1 MERRSTKV
9 LIVEDDEISQ
19 LILEN
24 QFNQIG
30 LLCDISSN
38 GGEAL
43 MKMKKTNYDVVVTDI
58 NLPDFDGY
66 SFAKTVKENVGLYG
80 ENIIIGYSSDDL
92 NDVSKRAYLDLC
104 MLKPSAMSEW
114 IRVMKSIPLK

>member
-24 QFNQIG
+24 QLKQIG

-43 MKMKKTNYDVVVTDI
+43 TKMKKINYDVVVTDI

-66 SFAKTVKENVGLYG
+66 SLAKTVKENVGLYG
-80 ENIIIGYSSDDL
+80 ENIIIGYSSDKL

-104 MLKPSAMSEW
+104 MLKPSPKSEW